1 MNSNEWNPYIL
12 ASYLN
17 IFKPRKKKTWWH
29 PQQLG
34 FRCQVD
40 LFRSFEAATDGLGS
54 WDLGSARTQGTEMV
68 MRWDKNVGNIGEQ
81 IGNIW
86 EKMEKNMFDIILT
99 YIIIGNARNL

>member
-1 MNSNEWNPYIL
+1 
-12 ASYLN
+12 
-17 IFKPRKKKTWWH
+17 
-29 PQQLG
+29 
-34 FRCQVD
+34 
-40 LFRSFEAATDGLGS
+40 
-54 WDLGSARTQGTEMV
+54 MV